1 MIDAAD
7 SDPGELGLADS
18 EVIAVRGASKKY
30 RVYYEKSDNVK
41 YLIINLLKGKRDR
54 YRDLWALDDVT
65 LSIARGET
73 IGIIGENGSGKST
86 LLKLLCRILLPDVGS
101 LEVKGKVA
109 TLLELGSGFS
119 TELSGRKNIFMN
131 ASILG
136 LSRKEVRAR
145 LDAIVDFSELGEFIN
160 APIKSYSSGMLVRL
174 GFAVAIHVEADIFLI
189 DEILAVGDERF
200 QMKCLERIRR
210 MQRLGKTIALVSH
223 NLDVIAE
230 FCSRA
235 ILLSKG
241 RILADGEPGEV
252 IQKYRSVPSSKFKV
266 PSSKSI

>member
-1 MIDAAD
+1 MIEAAD
-7 SDPGELGLADS
+7 SDSKELGRAFS

-73 IGIIGENGSGKST
+73 VGIIGENGSGKST
-86 LLKLLCRILLPDVGS
+86 LLKLLCRILLPDVGAV
-101 LEVKGKVA
+101 EVKGKVA

-119 TELSGRKNIFMN
+119 MELSGRKNVFMN

-145 LDAIVDFSELGEFIN
+145 LEAIVEFSELGEFIN

-200 QMKCLERIRR
+200 QAKCLERIRR

-223 NLDVIAE
+223 NMDVIAE

-241 RILADGEPGEV
+241 RILADGEPDEV
-252 IQKYRSVPSSKFKV
+252 IRAYRSPKSSQEA
-266 PSSKSI
+266 